1 MNSLSYLDDI
11 KNEYLLNSEDLA
23 DICDKL
29 AYIARDNKED
39 DTDRKSTRLNSS
51 HP

>member
-1 MNSLSYLDDI
+1 MNSLSYLDDN

-39 DTDRKSTRLNSS
+39 DTILCKLSEILYGE
-51 HP
+51 